1 MRKFILTIL
10 FTLVLSVSTYADK
23 NDLVRGVSK
32 LDTVK
37 DAYWDQN
44 ILFVVVDNYSQ
55 NFKSFGYSICS
66 GSMIYDVQK
75 NYYIWFIRDN
85 SEKLSGYNCSN

>member
-1 MRKFILTIL
+1 MKKLFLTIL
-10 FTLVLSVSTYADK
+10 FTLVLSGGAGADK

-32 LDTVK
+32 LDTVE

-44 ILFVVVDNYSQ
+44 VLFVVVNNYSQ

-75 NYYIWFIRDN
+75 NYYIWFVRDN
-85 SEKLSGYNCSN
+85 SEKLSGYSCSN

>member
-1 MRKFILTIL
+1 MKKLLGIFV
-10 FTLVLSVSTYADK
+10 LVLLFGGNVFADK

-32 LDTVK
+32 LNTVK

-44 ILFVVVDNYSQ
+44 ILFVVVNNYSQ

-75 NYYIWFIRDN
+75 NYYIWFIGDN